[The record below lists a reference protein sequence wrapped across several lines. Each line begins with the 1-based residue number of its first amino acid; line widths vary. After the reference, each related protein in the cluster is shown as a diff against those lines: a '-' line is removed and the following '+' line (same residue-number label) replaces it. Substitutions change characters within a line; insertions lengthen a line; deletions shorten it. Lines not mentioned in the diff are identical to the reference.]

1 MKKYPTENNERLQKV
16 NYIKIRMT
24 KYHQAANNSNNNTNE
39 NELVKAQQFICIK
52 CIFLF
57 VLLTMCVRV
66 CVCVSI
72 VRQCIVSEWFRRRWS
87 SFSIKM
93 SFLSSDLCQ
102 SIGARPELRAKWH
115 RGEMNECPQPN
126 TET

>member
-1 MKKYPTENNERLQKV
+1 MKNEKKDWPLTDFEKKTAENNERLQEV

-57 VLLTMCVRV
+57 VLLTMYVCAHV
-66 CVCVSI
+66 CVCLNCKAMYCERVI
-72 VRQCIVSEWFRRRWS
+72 PKALKFVF
-87 SFSIKM
+87 
-93 SFLSSDLCQ
+93 
-102 SIGARPELRAKWH
+102 
-115 RGEMNECPQPN
+115 N
-126 TET
+126 